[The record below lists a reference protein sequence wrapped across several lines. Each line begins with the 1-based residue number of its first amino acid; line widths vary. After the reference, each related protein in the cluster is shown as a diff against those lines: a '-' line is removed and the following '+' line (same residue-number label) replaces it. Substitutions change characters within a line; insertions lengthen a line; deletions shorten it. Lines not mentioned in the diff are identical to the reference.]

1 MQNKLQSQQKTGR
14 PEEKPATS
22 GTPKNSWEMSAQAA
36 LRVNYV
42 TSAQYNTHEQ
52 RTPAGAKC

>member
-1 MQNKLQSQQKTGR
+1 MQNKQSSQQKTAETKHT
-14 PEEKPATS
+14 PEATD
-22 GTPKNSWEMSAQAA
+22 TPKNSWEMSAHAA

-52 RTPAGAKC
+52 QVPNVSKC